1 MLKKFFIAI
10 SSIFIIT
17 SCATMPTK
25 EDTAKTAGNNNSS
38 NKEEE
43 NSIIREDTT
52 QKKVTVYGA
61 DKEVQAVEIDGK
73 TYYVIGGKDV
83 ENMSDQEIKSASL
96 SSPLKITEQ
105 TVKGNR
111 GIVIVYYDVKIFL
124 GKKGAVGTTVG
135 LFEPQKN
142 DWTLGDDIDRS
153 QSIQIKL
160 SRGTAGPIAIKR
172 ASISL
177 TYSY

>member
-43 NSIIREDTT
+43 NSIIRENTA

-160 SRGTAGPIAIKR
+160 SREQV
-172 ASISL
+172 L
-177 TYSY
+177 

>member
-1 MLKKFFIAI
+1 MFKKFFIAI

-25 EDTAKTAGNNNSS
+25 EETTKTADNNSS
-38 NKEEE
+38 KKEEE
-43 NSIIREDTT
+43 KTITREDTP

-61 DKEVQAVEIDGK
+61 DKEVQSIEIDGK
-73 TYYVIGGKDV
+73 TYYVIGGKDI
-83 ENMSDQEIKSASL
+83 ENMSEQEIKSASL

>member
-1 MLKKFFIAI
+1 MFKKFFIAI

-25 EDTAKTAGNNNSS
+25 EDTTKTADNNSS
-38 NKEEE
+38 KKEEE
-43 NSIIREDTT
+43 KTITREDTP

-61 DKEVQAVEIDGK
+61 DKEVQAIEIDGK
-73 TYYVIGGKDV
+73 TYYVIGGKDI
-83 ENMSDQEIKSASL
+83 ENMSEQEIKSASL

-124 GKKGAVGTTVG
+124 GKKGAVSTTVG

>member
-1 MLKKFFIAI
+1 MFKKFFIAV
-10 SSIFIIT
+10 SSIFVIV
-17 SCATMPTK
+17 SCATMQTK
-25 EDTAKTAGNNNSS
+25 EETKITENSS
-38 NKEEE
+38 KEEE
-43 NSIIREDTT
+43 KTITREDTP
-52 QKKVTVYGA
+52 KMKVTVYGA
-61 DKEVQAVEIDGK
+61 DKEVQAVELDGK

-83 ENMSDQEIKSASL
+83 ENMSEQEIKSASL
-96 SSPLKITEQ
+96 SAPLKITEQ
-105 TVKGNR
+105 TVRGNR

-124 GKKGAVGTTVG
+124 GKKGTVGTTVG

-142 DWTLGDDIDRS
+142 DWTLGDDIDRT

-172 ASISL
+172 GSISL